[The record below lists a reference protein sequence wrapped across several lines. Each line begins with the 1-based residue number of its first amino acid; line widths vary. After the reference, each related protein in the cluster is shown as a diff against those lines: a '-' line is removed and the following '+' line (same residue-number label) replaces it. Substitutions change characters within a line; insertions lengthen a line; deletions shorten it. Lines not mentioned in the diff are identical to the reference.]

1 MGNLGANAGSK
12 SGTKRF
18 SASRIVLI
26 AVLLVL
32 VVTAALA
39 WFNRGPIQGYS
50 SVATSYAARVACS
63 CRFVAGRD
71 LEDCAKDKLAG
82 MEMVS
87 LSENPDA
94 QSVTASIP
102 FIQTATASNRAGY
115 GCVLESWEGEES

>member
-1 MGNLGANAGSK
+1 ML
-12 SGTKRF
+12 
-18 SASRIVLI
+18 L
-26 AVLLVL
+26 LLV
-32 VVTAALA
+32 VVVMAALA
-39 WFNRGPIQGYS
+39 WLNRVPIQGYAGVS
-50 SVATSYAARVACS
+50 TSYAARVACS

-102 FIQTATASNRAGY
+102 FVNATTATNQKGY
-115 GCVLESWEGEES
+115 GCVLESWES